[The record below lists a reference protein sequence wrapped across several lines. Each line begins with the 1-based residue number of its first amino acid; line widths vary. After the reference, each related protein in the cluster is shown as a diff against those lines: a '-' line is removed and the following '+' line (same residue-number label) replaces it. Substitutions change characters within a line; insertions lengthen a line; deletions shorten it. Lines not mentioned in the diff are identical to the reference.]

1 MESFKILDESDSIV
15 KYKFLKFRLNTI
27 NYVCAH
33 KYVQKLIWNY
43 ICTYVCIERNLTKS
57 MLYDISVV
65 CIDEII
71 VLAYLSIF
79 SYSFKLFIGF
89 FGGGTKQIKKR
100 NNKTLK
106 EKKIFN
112 FSLNFSST
120 VDIVIDFIKSMKSS
134 WLKIFIFDSLTTL
147 AKWIP

>member
-1 MESFKILDESDSIV
+1 MKINSKKLSNDYAFINFKLWNHLNILDESDSIV

-89 FGGGTKQIKKR
+89 FGGG
-100 NNKTLK
+100 NKTNK
-106 EKKIFN
+106 EEKQ
-112 FSLNFSST
+112 
-120 VDIVIDFIKSMKSS
+120 
-134 WLKIFIFDSLTTL
+134 
-147 AKWIP
+147 